1 IQSLR
6 ARWTSDGADA
16 GDARIH
22 EPSQGDVRAA
32 RHLHRALSR
41 VLRDEP
47 SPDARRRRSQVAGE
61 DVMAEVVAADRYTP
75 RLITVTLTWVLT
87 ALVLFPI
94 LAVLGFFMRVLQA
107 GFMASVPPEWF
118 YAVMTL
124 HGLGMVGLWF
134 VAGMAGLSVLLAR
147 YIRPT
152 LGVSWIAYGATLL
165 GVVLLLAATLI
176 GRLGVGWYFLYPLP
190 FHSLGTWPGWA
201 TAFLFAA
208 LAIMGVGWT
217 LWAGDLLYAIARKY
231 RFTDA
236 LGWQYLSGRSS
247 PEVPPIVIIATVS
260 FIGVLAG
267 LVAAVVV
274 LTLVAVE
281 RLGTGFTNDALLVK
295 NLTFY
300 FGHMLV
306 NITMYFGVA
315 MVYEIMPA
323 YTGRPWKSNA
333 LVAASWNLV
342 LLLVMFAYLHHLY
355 MDFAQPQWLQ
365 VTGQV
370 SSYLISV
377 PAAAVTIFS
386 TLALVY
392 GTRTEWKLPAM
403 MLYLGVMGWAIG
415 GVAAVIDS
423 TVMVNTRF
431 HNTLW
436 GPADFH
442 TYYVMGVVLM
452 ILGAVFHLAT
462 ALSKLPES
470 RRLTGAI
477 VSTVGVGGC
486 GFLLMF
492 YLAGVAGVPRRYAAY
507 PAEAAQGILF
517 AKLSLVFIGV
527 LLLRALIYIWETGR
541 RCIRAL
547 PA

>member
-1 IQSLR
+1 MP
-6 ARWTSDGADA
+6 
-16 GDARIH
+16 
-22 EPSQGDVRAA
+22 E
-32 RHLHRALSR
+32 
-41 VLRDEP
+41 VLAVD
-47 SPDARRRRSQVAGE
+47 Q
-61 DVMAEVVAADRYTP
+61 YTP
-75 RLITVTLTWVLT
+75 RLVRVTITWVLT
-87 ALVLFPI
+87 ALVLFPVLAI
-94 LAVLGFFMRVLQA
+94 LGLLMRTLQA
-107 GFMASVPPEWF
+107 GYMAAVPPEWF

-134 VAGMAGLSVLLAR
+134 VAGMAGISVLLAR
-147 YIRPT
+147 YVRPT
-152 LGVSWIAYGATLL
+152 IAVSWIAFGATLA
-165 GVVLLLAATLI
+165 GVLLLVAATLV

-190 FHSLGTWPGWA
+190 FHSGGTWPGWA

-217 LWAGDLLYAIARKY
+217 LWAGDLLWAIARRY
-231 RFTDA
+231 RLTDA
-236 LGWQYLSGRSS
+236 LGWQYLRGGGT

-274 LTLVAVE
+274 LALVAAE
-281 RLGTGFTNDALLVK
+281 QMTTGFTNDALLIK

-315 MVYEIMPA
+315 MVYEVMPA

-365 VTGQV
+365 VTGQLA
-370 SSYLISV
+370 SYLISV
-377 PAAAVTIFS
+377 PAAIVTIFS
-386 TLALVY
+386 TLMLVH
-392 GTRTEWKLPAM
+392 GSDMKWKLPSL

-423 TVMVNTRF
+423 TVMVNSRF

-436 GPADFH
+436 VPAHFH

-452 ILGAVFHLAT
+452 ILGTVFHLAGE
-462 ALSKLPES
+462 LSKISES
-470 RRLTGAI
+470 AASTRAI
-477 VSTVGVGGC
+477 VSTVAVGGY

-492 YLAGVAGVPRRYAAY
+492 YLAGVAGVPRRYASY
-507 PAEAAQGILF
+507 PAEAAQGIVY
-517 AKLSLVFIGV
+517 AKLSLLFIA
-527 LLLRALIYIWETGR
+527 LLLVGALVYIWETGR
-541 RCIRAL
+541 RCVRSLA
-547 PA
+547 

>member
-1 IQSLR
+1 M
-6 ARWTSDGADA
+6 A
-16 GDARIH
+16 
-22 EPSQGDVRAA
+22 
-32 RHLHRALSR
+32 
-41 VLRDEP
+41 
-47 SPDARRRRSQVAGE
+47 QV
-61 DVMAEVVAADRYTP
+61 VVAADPYP
-75 RLITVTLTWVLT
+75 AKLARLTLTWVLV
-87 ALVLFPI
+87 AFVLFPV
-94 LAVLGFFMRVLQA
+94 LAVLGFVMRVVQA
-107 GFMASVPPEWF
+107 GYFPALPPEWF

-134 VAGMAGLSVLLAR
+134 VAGMAGISLLLAR

-152 LGVSWIAYGATLL
+152 LGISWIAFGATLT

-190 FHSLGTWPGWA
+190 FHSGGTWPGWA
-201 TAFLFAA
+201 TASLFAA

-217 LWAGDLLYAIARKY
+217 LWAGDLLWAVARRY
-231 RFTDA
+231 RLSDA
-236 LGWQYLSGRSS
+236 LGWQYLAGRDT
-247 PEVPPIVIIATVS
+247 PEVPPIIVIATVS
-260 FIGVLAG
+260 FIGVIAG
-267 LVAAVVV
+267 LVAAVVI
-274 LTLVAVE
+274 LALVAFE
-281 RLGTGFTNDALLVK
+281 RLDGTFTNDALLIK

-323 YTGRPWKSNA
+323 YTGKPWKTNR
-333 LVAASWNLV
+333 LVAVSWNLV

-365 VTGQV
+365 VAGQL

-377 PAAAVTIFS
+377 PAAVVTIFS
-386 TLALVY
+386 TLALVA
-392 GTRTEWKLPAM
+392 GSKMRWQLPSIL
-403 MLYLGVMGWAIG
+403 LYLGVMGWAIG

-436 GPADFH
+436 VPAHFH

-452 ILGAVFHLAT
+452 ILGTVFHVA
-462 ALSKLPES
+462 ADLSKLPES
-470 RRLTGAI
+470 RALTRTI
-477 VSTVGVGGC
+477 VTTVGVGGY

-492 YLAGVAGVPRRYAAY
+492 YLAGVAGIPRRYAVY
-507 PAEAAQGILF
+507 PEEVARGIQY
-517 AKLSLVFIGV
+517 ANLSLLFITV
-527 LLLRALIYIWETGR
+527 LLLGALLYIWEAGR
-541 RCIRAL
+541 RCVRAFSSFSS
-547 PA
+547 

>member
-1 IQSLR
+1 MTPT
-6 ARWTSDGADA
+6 ANADLY
-16 GDARIH
+16 
-22 EPSQGDVRAA
+22 SQQLTR
-32 RHLHRALSR
+32 
-41 VLRDEP
+41 
-47 SPDARRRRSQVAGE
+47 
-61 DVMAEVVAADRYTP
+61 
-75 RLITVTLTWVLT
+75 VTLTWVLT

-94 LAVLGFFMRVLQA
+94 LAVLGLLMRVLQA
-107 GFMASVPPEWF
+107 GFFAATPPEWF

-134 VAGMAGLSVLLAR
+134 VAGMAGVCVLMAS
-147 YIRPT
+147 YARPT
-152 LGVSWIAYGATLL
+152 IAVSWIAYAATLI
-165 GVVLLLAATLI
+165 GVVLLIAATLI

-190 FHSLGTWPGWA
+190 FHSGGTWPSWA

-208 LAIMGVGWT
+208 LGIMGVGWT
-217 LWAGDLLYAIARKY
+217 LWAGDLLLAIAKRY
-231 RFTDA
+231 RLSDA
-236 LGWQYLSGRSS
+236 LGWQYLRGGTT
-247 PEVPPIVIIATVS
+247 PEVPPLVIITTVS
-260 FIGVLAG
+260 AIGVLAG

-281 RLGTGFTNDALLVK
+281 QFATGVANDALLIK

-306 NITMYFGVA
+306 NITMYFGVG

-333 LVAASWNLV
+333 LVAGSWNLV
-342 LLLVMFAYLHHLY
+342 LFLVMFAYLHHLY
-355 MDFAQPQWLQ
+355 MDFAQPEWLQ
-365 VTGQV
+365 VTGQLA
-370 SSYLISV
+370 SYLISV
-377 PAAAVTIFS
+377 PAAVVTIFS

-392 GTRTEWKLPAM
+392 GSNMQWKLPSV

-423 TVMVNTRF
+423 TVTVNSRF

-436 GPADFH
+436 VPAHFH

-462 ALSKLPES
+462 ALSKLPE
-470 RRLTGAI
+470 RIQLTRAI
-477 VSTVGVGGC
+477 VTTVGVGGY

-507 PAEAAQGILF
+507 PAEAAQGIF
-517 AKLSLVFIGV
+517 YAKLSLAFIAV
-527 LLLRALIYIWETGR
+527 LLGGALIYIWETWR
-541 RCIRAL
+541 RCVRVLA
-547 PA
+547 A

>member
-1 IQSLR
+1 MM
-6 ARWTSDGADA
+6 
-16 GDARIH
+16 
-22 EPSQGDVRAA
+22 
-32 RHLHRALSR
+32 
-41 VLRDEP
+41 
-47 SPDARRRRSQVAGE
+47 QVAVE
-61 DVMAEVVAADRYTP
+61 ADLYMA
-75 RLITVTLTWVLT
+75 RLKRVTLTWVLV
-87 ALVLFPI
+87 ALILFPV
-94 LAVLGFFMRVLQA
+94 LAVLGLLMRVLQA
-107 GFMASVPPEWF
+107 GFLAMVPPEWF

-134 VAGMAGLSVLLAR
+134 VAGMAGMSILLAS
-147 YIRPT
+147 YVRPT
-152 LGVSWIAYGATLL
+152 IGVSWIAFAATLV

-190 FHSLGTWPGWA
+190 FHAGGTWPPWA
-201 TAFLFAA
+201 TASLFVA

-217 LWAGDLLYAIARKY
+217 LWAGGLLWAIARRY
-231 RFTDA
+231 RVSEA
-236 LGWQYLSGRSS
+236 LGWQYLSGRGS
-247 PEVPPIVIIATVS
+247 PEVPPIIIIGTVS

-267 LVAAVVV
+267 LVAAVVI

-281 RLGTGFTNDALLVK
+281 QISTGFTNDALLIK

-355 MDFAQPQWLQ
+355 MDFAQPEWLQ
-365 VTGQV
+365 VVGQL

-377 PAAAVTIFS
+377 PAAVVTIFS
-386 TLALVY
+386 TLVLVY
-392 GTRTEWKLPAM
+392 GSDMRWKLPSVL
-403 MLYLGVMGWAIG
+403 LYLGVMGWAIG

-436 GPADFH
+436 VPAHFH

-452 ILGAVFHLAT
+452 ILGTVFHLAT
-462 ALSKLPES
+462 ELSKIAES
-470 RRLTGAI
+470 DRLTRAI
-477 VSTVGVGGC
+477 VTTVAIGGY

-492 YLAGVAGVPRRYAAY
+492 YLAGVAGVPRRYATY
-507 PAEAAQGILF
+507 PAEAAQGIF
-517 AKLSLVFIGV
+517 YAKLSLAFIA
-527 LLLRALIYIWETGR
+527 LLLAGALIYIWETGR
-541 RCIRAL
+541 RCVRAL
-547 PA
+547 GT